1 MVIEYDWFSRF
12 AVFWKWWFSI
22 AMLYSLPEGNP
33 WVKKMYIYNIF
44 TVKWIL
50 IRKWSKMRHYMSKK
64 HSKNTQKK
72 KYGTDL
78 RCKLIGGLC
87 FPEQWECRDDNSK
100 SEANLPR
107 LGYDQHWLR
116 KAHYPVASS
125 HYLNFNPPTLMI
137 KSWVV
142 SLKWYPMAHV
152 AL

>member
-1 MVIEYDWFSRF
+1 MVIFHSY
-12 AVFWKWWFSI
+12 V
-22 AMLYSLPEGNP
+22 SLPEGNP

-44 TVKWIL
+44 AVKWIL
-50 IRKWSKMRHYMSKK
+50 IRKWDTTCQ
-64 HSKNTQKK
+64 KNIQKTHKK
-72 KYGTDL
+72 KQYGTDL

>member
-1 MVIEYDWFSRF
+1 MSQKNVYLQYIYSKMNPYSKMIENET
-12 AVFWKWWFSI
+12 
-22 AMLYSLPEGNP
+22 LH
-33 WVKKMYIYNIF
+33 VKKTF
-44 TVKWIL
+44 
-50 IRKWSKMRHYMSKK
+50 KK
-64 HSKNTQKK
+64 HTKK

-137 KSWVV
+137 KS
-142 SLKWYPMAHV
+142 
-152 AL
+152 